1 MASNGAK
8 QVAVRLS
15 VENAEQVRA
24 ALLRLGEDGKA
35 ALGKLNFD
43 TSSQAGPKIF
53 HGALDEARVAANDLT
68 GSLGPLGNVLGGLG
82 GAYLAAGAAAG
93 GFAELLL
100 KSVEAGEAEEQ
111 SQRRIQSVL
120 NATGH
125 ASGQTADSIEEMAA
139 RISHSSLQTKE
150 DVLNAAAVLAT
161 FRNVGPDA
169 FEKTLVAAADMSAV
183 FGGDL
188 LGNVQKLGL
197 ALDDPIQGMSRL
209 KRVGLDLSPAQK
221 EIITNLERTGDLA
234 GAQGALLDALSKK
247 MGGAAAGQDQGL
259 TGAAHSAAMAWHEFL
274 VELNQTGH
282 FTDIAA
288 GGLNSLTNLLHGLNT
303 RGGALDLF
311 LGLPVGAT
319 SMAFDKLGPK
329 VDHTADGHA
338 YRLKPGDTDAMLGP
352 GRAAQERQEA
362 LGLALDNAL
371 KELNSEASGVGARQ
385 RFINKKLD
393 EIAKANETTSAGL
406 AAQDPG
412 RYRALVAAAGRDFDA
427 EHHDENAKKA
437 EEERKRRL
445 ELLRKDGE
453 DQIKLDAEFAVKTAA
468 AYQAKIAS
476 QDAFRVHILDHQ
488 AGYFDALAKQNTDWL
503 ANETVTLNAERDKE
517 LAALDAKKSQY
528 DKDKVAFAEY
538 QQRKADI
545 ATIFADKQARL
556 DAESATK
563 SSDLARLRQGN
574 LFPEIEK
581 GSQDLNLSLK
591 NVAADGLNSLE
602 TGFIDVIKGTENVG
616 NAFSNMTAKI
626 LEEIAKIVFEKQVV
640 APLADMLNGLIDGSG
655 SGGGGGSGGA
665 SGFFASLLK
674 SANGNVFSG
683 GNVVPFANGGV
694 VNSATVVPMALMG
707 EAGPEAILPLA
718 RGSNG
723 KLGLSA
729 PPGAGD
735 LHNHFSP
742 SIVIQGGAGPDEIAA
757 LREEL
762 NSQRRDFFSNSV
774 QAYAQMKARR
784 IA

>member
-1 MASNGAK
+1 MTNNGAK

-82 GAYLAAGAAAG
+82 GAYLVAGAAAG

-100 KSVEAGEAEEQ
+100 KSVEAAEAEEQ
-111 SQRRIQSVL
+111 SQRRITAVL
-120 NATGH
+120 AATGS
-125 ASGQTADSIEEMAA
+125 ASGQTADSIEDMAM
-139 RISHSSLQTKE
+139 RISHSTLQTKE

-221 EIITNLERTGDLA
+221 EIITNLERTGNLA

-247 MGGAAAGQDQGL
+247 MGGAAASQDQGL
-259 TGAAHSAAMAWHEFL
+259 AGATHGAGVAWHEFM
-274 VELNQTGH
+274 VELGTTGG
-282 FTDIAA
+282 FTEVAA
-288 GGLNSLTNLLHGLNT
+288 ASIDSLTRIAKGLKSPGGMFDLLT
-303 RGGALDLF
+303 
-311 LGLPVGAT
+311 GLPIGAT
-319 SMAFDKLGPK
+319 TMALHHRPGIDS
-329 VDHTADGHA
+329 TADGHP
-338 YRLKPGDTDAMLGP
+338 YQMKPGDTLAMVGP

-371 KELNSEASGVGARQ
+371 KELNNEASGVGARQ

-406 AAQDPG
+406 AAQDPA
-412 RYRALVAAAGRDFDA
+412 RYRALVAAAGRDFDS

-437 EEERKRRL
+437 EEERKKRL

-453 DQIKLDAEFAVKTAA
+453 DQIKVDAEFAVKTAA
-468 AYQAKIAS
+468 AYQTKIAS

-488 AGYFDALAKQNTDWL
+488 AGYFDALATQNSHWL
-503 ANETVTLNAERDKE
+503 ANETATLSAERDKE

-528 DKDKVAFAEY
+528 DKDGVAFAEY
-538 QQRKADI
+538 QQHKADI
-545 ATIFADKQARL
+545 ATIFADKQAQL
-556 DAESATK
+556 NAEAATK
-563 SSDLARLRQGN
+563 GSDVTRLRQGN
-574 LFPEIEK
+574 LFSDIDK
-581 GSQDLNLSLK
+581 GSQDFNLSLK
-591 NVAADGLNSLE
+591 NVAHDGLGSLE

-616 NAFSNMTAKI
+616 NAFSSMTAKI

-640 APLADMLNGLIDGSG
+640 APLASMLNSSIDGSG
-655 SGGGGGSGGA
+655 GGFGA
-665 SGFFASLLK
+665 IFSRVFG

-694 VNSATVVPMALMG
+694 VDSATVVPMALMG

-729 PPGAGD
+729 PTSGGT
-735 LHNHFSP
+735 LHQHFSP
-742 SIVIQGGAGPDEIAA
+742 NITINGNASDGQVTA

-762 NSQRRDFFSNSV
+762 NNHQRDFFSNSV
-774 QAYAQMKARR
+774 HAYAQMKARR
-784 IA
+784 II